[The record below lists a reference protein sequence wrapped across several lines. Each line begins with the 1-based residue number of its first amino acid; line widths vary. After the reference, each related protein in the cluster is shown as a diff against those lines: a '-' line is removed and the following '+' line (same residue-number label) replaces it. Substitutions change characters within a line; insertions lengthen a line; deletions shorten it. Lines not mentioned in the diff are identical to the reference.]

1 MDHVKSQVCVKIFH
15 RIGRITFNSYIP
27 SKIAVFHHNMDHVN
41 ITAWDIDRSSQLFFI
56 AMCYVSSKIDW
67 LILG

>member
-1 MDHVKSQVCVKIFH
+1 MIMDHVKSQVCVKIFH

-41 ITAWDIDRSSQLFFI
+41 ITAWDIDRSSQLF
-56 AMCYVSSKIDW
+56 
-67 LILG
+67 L